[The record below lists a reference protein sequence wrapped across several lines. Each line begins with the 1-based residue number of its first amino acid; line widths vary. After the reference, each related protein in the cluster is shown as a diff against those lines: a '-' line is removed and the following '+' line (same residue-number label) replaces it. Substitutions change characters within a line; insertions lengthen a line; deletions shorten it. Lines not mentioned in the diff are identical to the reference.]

1 MSSGSLDISSM
12 TSEEVDITSKISMP
26 IERDDT
32 GVEAEMQI
40 QDNFSTRK
48 SCIITNKISSKCS
61 KCVRAIVPVAAPPDR
76 TAVASLWMAG
86 DGAPG
91 GWRLQ
96 IDQGKEMTR
105 ETEMDGT

>member
-40 QDNFSTRK
+40 QDNFGTRK
-48 SCIITNKISSKCS
+48 SYIITNKISSKCS
-61 KCVRAIVPVAAPPDR
+61 KYVPF
-76 TAVASLWMAG
+76 
-86 DGAPG
+86 
-91 GWRLQ
+91 
-96 IDQGKEMTR
+96 
-105 ETEMDGT
+105 